1 MRYVESIDRMQMV
14 LYPEKSD
21 DLVTEENPVRVIDEF
36 VNLLNLGKLG
46 FESGYQR
53 KTEAG
58 RPRYSAECLLKLYVY
73 GYYKKVRSSRR
84 LMELCATNIEAMWL
98 TGRLRPDFRTI
109 SDFRKENKSG
119 IKKVF
124 TAFVKISAELGLY
137 HREAGVQDGSKFR
150 AVNSKDKNVTEAKLA
165 KKLEIVEEKIAKYL
179 EEMDKN
185 DSGESDEPKY
195 TKEEIATKIEK
206 LRARKERYGDLL
218 GEMKEKGLTQ
228 VSFTDPESK
237 LMKTANGGFD
247 VSYNI
252 QIIVDPESH
261 MVGTVMVT
269 DQCNDM
275 GLLSPVTEK
284 AKEELGT
291 VTMDVTADKGYEDKE
306 DMLECLMN
314 GTIPKVPSK
323 SGADSYEFELGY
335 EEEAVTEEML
345 GSSKAE
351 DIKACLEAGVLPGI
365 YKDKGIEISVV
376 EVEESV
382 CDERS
387 QRSFT
392 LNSEGTAVI
401 CPNGFELAKVAE
413 LHNRGKTRFAC
424 RSACAQCTEKC
435 TDSKF
440 KQVDLKNGQT
450 VLYAAESRTV
460 KKVRIKLTPDRA
472 KIRNRKCVV
481 EHPFG
486 TVKRWTDGSYT
497 LLKGKEKV
505 GADMSLLFLG
515 YNLKQTIN
523 MVGMRGLI
531 EKMRGMTRAFF
542 RVFSTSTLSTIILRR
557 PALLPVAPL

>member
-1 MRYVESIDRMQMV
+1 MV
-14 LYPEKSD
+14 LYPEKLD

-36 VNLLNLGKLG
+36 VNLLDLKQLG
-46 FESGYQR
+46 FESGGQR

-58 RPRYSAECLLKLYVY
+58 RPRYTAESLLKVYVY
-73 GYYKKVRSSRR
+73 GYFKKVRSSRR
-84 LMELCATNIEAMWL
+84 LMDMCATNIEAMWL
-98 TGRLRPDFRTI
+98 TGRQTPDFRTI
-109 SDFRKENKSG
+109 ADFRKDNTG
-119 IKKVF
+119 GLKKVF
-124 TAFVKISAELGLY
+124 TAFTRICAELGLY

-150 AVNSKDKNVTEAKLA
+150 AVNSKDRNVTEAKLA
-165 KKLEIVEEKIAKYL
+165 KKMEIAEEKIAKYL

-185 DSGESDEPKY
+185 DSGESSGPAY
-195 TKEEIATKIEK
+195 TKEEIAAKIEM
-206 LRARKERYGDLL
+206 LRERKERYGNLL
-218 GEMKEKGLTQ
+218 EEMKEKGLAQ
-228 VSFTDPESK
+228 VSFTDSESK
-237 LMKTANGGFD
+237 LMKMANGGFN
-247 VSYNI
+247 VSYNV

-284 AKEELGT
+284 AKVELGAE
-291 VTMDVTADKGYEDKE
+291 TMDATADKGYEDKD

-314 GTIPKVPSK
+314 GTMPHVPSK
-323 SGADSYEFELGY
+323 SGAASYEFEVEY
-335 EEEAVTEEML
+335 KEAAVTEEML
-345 GSSKAE
+345 GSTSPE
-351 DIKACLEAGVLPGI
+351 DIKACLEAGALPGI
-365 YKDKGIEISVV
+365 YKGKGIEVSVAG
-376 EVEESV
+376 VEESV

-387 QRSFT
+387 RRSFT

-401 CPNGFELAKVAE
+401 CPNGSELGKVAV
-413 LHNRGKTRFAC
+413 LHNKGKTRFVC
-424 RSACAQCTEKC
+424 KSACAQCPEKC

-440 KQVDLKNGQT
+440 KQVDLKDGQT
-450 VLYAAESRTV
+450 VLYATESRTV

-515 YNLKQTIN
+515 YNLKRAIN
-523 MVGMRGLI
+523 MVGARKLT
-531 EKMRGMTRAFF
+531 EQMRGMMGAFF
-542 RVFSTSTLSTIILRR
+542 HFLSALLHSPVFSLRFSSLSLV
-557 PALLPVAPL
+557 PQ